1 MTSYT
6 RTMREAR
13 EEMLQ
18 AESMSSAQIDKL
30 KKAYEPM
37 RDKRI
42 STANANKLSAM
53 MDKFAKD
60 KDVLIQLFKADIP
73 FVSQS
78 AVTKL
83 IIKYNMKG
91 AELNKLRERFGVES
105 VELDEMK
112 SKNYALAV
120 KGKFVAVGSKADM
133 MKMKKQKG
141 GEVYMSP
148 GAKVGGSPGKAED
161 VDLDE
166 ALNPKDKKVVDAFY
180 DGRSMDGKMLS
191 TDGKKLEKTG
201 MGGQTIASK
210 SGSKFKI
217 VAKMDSSST
226 QDVVKYIEKSFPKN
240 VIEEVELD
248 EASKFSNADFI
259 LGFAVPWAK
268 NPTTQYEPHL
278 VNYVKKLAPSGN
290 REYAYKM
297 VAQVVQQLINGGMPA
312 IRQWL
317 QQNKGYY
324 DKMDSKVKKEL
335 MKGMKEEVDLDE
347 ASIEF
352 ALGTKHTDGVFGTT
366 GIEFNKDFKVLTKKL
381 GLKVVRGDEKTKSG
395 KPTARSQRF
404 ATVSGSNANISKL
417 LKTMRMV
424 KDKDGFPIKEEV
436 ELDEFTVSDVE
447 IAMKKKYG
455 KVDKEAI
462 EKLKKVQ
469 HMGNVDRNALV
480 KVGHGKLH
488 VESVD
493 LDEKLDKEDEPK
505 VKEIIKKLK
514 GASQAHAGQAKDLQ
528 KAVTEKDELDEAVD
542 KNAAD
547 ELKMYIEND
556 AQLYK
561 SQLIP
566 IVKNIQRKMKSGK
579 YDHRKAPK
587 LWMYLVD
594 AAAKKY
600 VRSIHGSGMVKSKFD
615 KQTRQYVAQQMADEY
630 KDEIEAQGG
639 TMFEEVGMDEA
650 YSPKQIKMAIGIASD
665 PRYKGGNYSG
675 AVKAIEKIKGGL
687 SQDKQVAAVLK
698 RQNEALGENLDG
710 RTREY
715 RQHREKLESIRSK
728 RLEARD
734 IDPADIDTS
743 ATDDDIKSAGKN
755 IMMQLRKS
763 VSLRGQYSVE
773 FLDKKK
779 VKVPQKIALAVIAKY
794 NSLKKPMDK
803 EKFQA
808 KIAKSHKDL
817 LMGLKES
824 LDEKKKKPVVFK
836 GTPKQIKQQMKN
848 LKKKDKI
855 KIGEEST
862 LERMNKKLQEKK
874 NG

>member
-1 MTSYT
+1 MSEVYNNMYLAEDNVAVL
-6 RTMREAR
+6 RDIVKRKQMRPIKFADGSMKVDLFTASAVTQALDKVNDANREKITKLINTGKKNAFISIAKVVMKSENNPLEEAL
-13 EEMLQ
+13 EELDLD
-18 AESMSSAQIDKL
+18 EKKL
-30 KKAYEPM
+30 E
-37 RDKRI
+37 D
-42 STANANKLSAM
+42 STPDELRALLNTANKLLRTNKGNATVI
-53 MDKFAKD
+53 KRIGQIK
-60 KDVLIQLFKADIP
+60 
-73 FVSQS
+73 
-78 AVTKL
+78 KL
-83 IIKYNMKG
+83 MR
-91 AELNKLRERFGVES
+91 AE
-105 VELDEMK
+105 ELD
-112 SKNYALAV
+112 
-120 KGKFVAVGSKADM
+120 
-133 MKMKKQKG
+133 
-141 GEVYMSP
+141 
-148 GAKVGGSPGKAED
+148 
-161 VDLDE
+161 
-166 ALNPKDKKVVDAFY
+166 
-180 DGRSMDGKMLS
+180 
-191 TDGKKLEKTG
+191 
-201 MGGQTIASK
+201 
-210 SGSKFKI
+210 
-217 VAKMDSSST
+217 
-226 QDVVKYIEKSFPKN
+226 
-240 VIEEVELD
+240 LD
-248 EASKFSNADFI
+248 EASKE
-259 LGFAVPWAK
+259 G
-268 NPTTQYEPHL
+268 T
-278 VNYVKKLAPSGN
+278 VK
-290 REYAYKM
+290 
-297 VAQVVQQLINGGMPA
+297 I
-312 IRQWL
+312 I
-317 QQNKGYY
+317 
-324 DKMDSKVKKEL
+324 
-335 MKGMKEEVDLDE
+335 
-347 ASIEF
+347 
-352 ALGTKHTDGVFGTT
+352 
-366 GIEFNKDFKVLTKKL
+366 
-381 GLKVVRGDEKTKSG
+381 KTKDGKFQIQKMTKGKFVDMG
-395 KPTARSQRF
+395 KPYNSQKEAEKFRSGQPDLF
-404 ATVSGSNANISKL
+404 G
-417 LKTMRMV
+417 
-424 KDKDGFPIKEEV
+424 EEV

-566 IVKNIQRKMKSGK
+566 IVKNMQRKMKSGK

-594 AAAKKY
+594 AGAKKY
-600 VRSIHGSGMVKSKFD
+600 VKEFGGDVRNMFD

>member
-1 MTSYT
+1 MLSFKDLQEVLQPKAAGEKRFKDKHVADTIDYPLNDAEINKGTKKSPAKKKRIVDSEEGKDAAVYEENDDEMTPAQ
-6 RTMREAR
+6 EKKR
-13 EEMLQ
+13 EEIVM
-18 AESMSSAQIDKL
+18 
-30 KKAYEPM
+30 
-37 RDKRI
+37 
-42 STANANKLSAM
+42 AM
-53 MDKFAKD
+53 KKD
-60 KDVLIQLFKADIP
+60 KEKLQSRYGESWKA
-73 FVSQS
+73 VMY
-78 AVTKL
+78 ATATKQA
-83 IIKYNMKG
+83 MS
-91 AELNKLRERFGVES
+91 EEVE
-105 VELDEMK
+105 
-112 SKNYALAV
+112 
-120 KGKFVAVGSKADM
+120 
-133 MKMKKQKG
+133 
-141 GEVYMSP
+141 
-148 GAKVGGSPGKAED
+148 
-161 VDLDE
+161 LDE

-240 VIEEVELD
+240 VIEEV
-248 EASKFSNADFI
+248 
-259 LGFAVPWAK
+259 
-268 NPTTQYEPHL
+268 
-278 VNYVKKLAPSGN
+278 
-290 REYAYKM
+290 
-297 VAQVVQQLINGGMPA
+297 
-312 IRQWL
+312 
-317 QQNKGYY
+317 
-324 DKMDSKVKKEL
+324 
-335 MKGMKEEVDLDE
+335 DLDE
-347 ASIEF
+347 AKYD
-352 ALGTKHTDGVFGTT
+352 LYH
-366 GIEFNKDFKVLTKKL
+366 KDFSSAMQHAYKMAKKL
-381 GLKVVRGDEKTKSG
+381 HGITISPDEISDKVATGPRKPSEGKTNKYRLEGDKGGIQIQVYNKGGS
-395 KPTARSQRF
+395 KPF
-404 ATVSGSNANISKL
+404 ELN
-417 LKTMRMV
+417 MY
-424 KDKDGFPIKEEV
+424 KEEV
-436 ELDEFTVSDVE
+436 E
-447 IAMKKKYG
+447 
-455 KVDKEAI
+455 
-462 EKLKKVQ
+462 
-469 HMGNVDRNALV
+469 
-480 KVGHGKLH
+480 
-488 VESVD
+488 

-566 IVKNIQRKMKSGK
+566 IVKNMQRKMKSGK

-594 AAAKKY
+594 AGAKKY
-600 VRSIHGSGMVKSKFD
+600 VKEFGGDVRNMFD

-743 ATDDDIKSAGKN
+743 ANLWTKKS
-755 IMMQLRKS
+755 
-763 VSLRGQYSVE
+763 
-773 FLDKKK
+773 
-779 VKVPQKIALAVIAKY
+779 
-794 NSLKKPMDK
+794 
-803 EKFQA
+803 
-808 KIAKSHKDL
+808 
-817 LMGLKES
+817 
-824 LDEKKKKPVVFK
+824 FK
-836 GTPKQIKQQMKN
+836 QRSQSPIRTC
-848 LKKKDKI
+848 
-855 KIGEEST
+855 
-862 LERMNKKLQEKK
+862 
-874 NG
+874 